1 MSRIED
7 VRVPDIGDFKYVE
20 IIEVAVKPGDAIDV
34 DTSLIT
40 LESDK
45 AAMEVPSPLAGTVKE
60 VKVKVGDRISQ
71 GSLILSMET
80 AEEPAP
86 AEETALPPPKEKIRE
101 GGASS
106 PESGSGAATY
116 GARSG
121 HYDLIEVRVPDIG
134 TFKDVPIIDVSVKE
148 GDRITVDAP
157 LITLESDKA
166 SMEVPSPAAGVVRDV
181 VVRVGDKVSEGSL
194 ILKLQTAEAA
204 VEPLLP
210 TSKPRPMAEAKGVVH
225 AEVLVFRIWS
235 RRLHGG
241 IPRRRPGEENGAGRA
256 LCEPGWRLPERRLH
270 SIEGLAAR
278 RQGDR

>member
-34 DTSLIT
+34 DTPLIT

-86 AEETALPPPKEKIRE
+86 AEETALPQPKEKIRE

-134 TFKDVPIIDVSVKE
+134 TFKDVP
-148 GDRITVDAP
+148 
-157 LITLESDKA
+157 
-166 SMEVPSPAAGVVRDV
+166 
-181 VVRVGDKVSEGSL
+181 
-194 ILKLQTAEAA
+194 
-204 VEPLLP
+204 
-210 TSKPRPMAEAKGVVH
+210 
-225 AEVLVFRIWS
+225 
-235 RRLHGG
+235 
-241 IPRRRPGEENGAGRA
+241 
-256 LCEPGWRLPERRLH
+256 
-270 SIEGLAAR
+270 
-278 RQGDR
+278 